1 MSIKDKVQMIC
12 ELNGVNINDV
22 QELVEIDSL
31 KYLSIITSL
40 ESEFH
45 IEFPDEIVMKNC
57 LENIDDLCEM
67 INMLPQVED
76 DLEEIEE
83 EDDLEEDDLEEML
96 SALDDLES
104 SREAFDKAREE
115 NDNETMCAILDDFFE
130 KHCHDEE
137 EEN

>member
-83 EDDLEEDDLEEML
+83 EDDLEEML

>member
-12 ELNGVNINDV
+12 ELNGVNINDI

-104 SREAFDKAREE
+104 SREAFDKALEE
-115 NDNETMCAILDDFFE
+115 NDDETMCAILDDFFE